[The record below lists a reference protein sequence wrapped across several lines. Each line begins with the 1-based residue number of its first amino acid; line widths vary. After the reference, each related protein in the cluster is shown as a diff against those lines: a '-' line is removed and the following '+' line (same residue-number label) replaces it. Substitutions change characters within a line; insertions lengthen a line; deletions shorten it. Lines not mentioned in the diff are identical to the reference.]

1 MTRKEKKMKTIFLD
15 ADGTLFHHKGYVPES
30 AFEAIERAQ
39 KNGHKIVLCTGRQKT
54 EIYGGME
61 TIPYDAMIVGSGCCV
76 IVKDKIVYDEGFD
89 KDQLAFLIHYLH
101 EHEIPAT
108 FESTHHIYGTKQTA
122 EELENLK
129 KIWCGHLD
137 KEEYEKHGV
146 VLMANQVQVVEEED
160 LLQYPINKISFME
173 TDLPYSFIN
182 KDLSDQFHL
191 VRSTF
196 APFGQDGGEIMDVKH
211 SKASGIDIVQKVMNL
226 DPKDFISIGDGD
238 NDLAMFD
245 KCAFNVAMENGTEE
259 IKEKADYITTDL
271 ENDGIYN
278 AFKYL
283 ELI

>member
-1 MTRKEKKMKTIFLD
+1 MKTIFLD

-61 TIPYDAMIVGSGCCV
+61 TIPYDAMIVGSGSCV
-76 IVKDKIVYDEGFD
+76 IVNDEIVFDEGFD
-89 KDQLAFLIHYLH
+89 KDDLQYVIQYLNK
-101 EHEIPAT
+101 HEIPAT
-108 FESTHHIYGTKQTA
+108 FESTHKIYGTKKTV

-137 KEEYEKHGV
+137 EDEYEKHGV
-146 VLMANQVQVVEEED
+146 VLMANQVELVDEEE
-160 LLQYPINKISFME
+160 LIHLPINKISFME
-173 TDLPYSFIN
+173 TDLPFTFIN
-182 KDLSDQFHL
+182 KDLSERFHL
-191 VRSTF
+191 VRATF
-196 APFGQDGGEIMDVKH
+196 TPFGEDGGEIMNKKH
-211 SKASGIDIVQKVMNL
+211 SKASGIDIIQKTMNL
-226 DPKDFISIGDGD
+226 DPKDFISVGDGD

-245 KCAFNVAMENGTEE
+245 KCAFNIAMENGTEA
-259 IKEKADYITTDL
+259 IKKKADYITTDL

>member
-1 MTRKEKKMKTIFLD
+1 MKTIFLD

-61 TIPYDAMIVGSGCCV
+61 TIPYDAMIVGSGSCV
-76 IVKDKIVYDEGFD
+76 IVNDEIVFDEGFD
-89 KDQLAFLIHYLH
+89 KDDLQYVIQYLNK
-101 EHEIPAT
+101 HEIPAT
-108 FESTHHIYGTKQTA
+108 FESTHKIYGTKKTV

-137 KEEYEKHGV
+137 EDEYEKHGV
-146 VLMANQVQVVEEED
+146 VLMANQVELVDEEE
-160 LLQYPINKISFME
+160 LIHLPINKISFME
-173 TDLPYSFIN
+173 TDLPFTFIN
-182 KDLSDQFHL
+182 KDLSERFHL
-191 VRSTF
+191 VRATF
-196 APFGQDGGEIMDVKH
+196 TPFGEDGGEIMNKKH
-211 SKASGIDIVQKVMNL
+211 SKASGIDIIQKTMNL
-226 DPKDFISIGDGD
+226 NPKDFISIGDGD

-245 KCAFNVAMENGTEE
+245 KCAFNIAMENGTEA
-259 IKEKADYITTDL
+259 IKKKADYITTDL